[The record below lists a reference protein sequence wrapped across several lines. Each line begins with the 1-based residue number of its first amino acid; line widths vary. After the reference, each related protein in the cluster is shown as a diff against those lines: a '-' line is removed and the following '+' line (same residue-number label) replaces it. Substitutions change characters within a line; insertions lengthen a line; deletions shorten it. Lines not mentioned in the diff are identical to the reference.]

1 LTPKI
6 LTDPSVIELY
16 DKAGVFKMDI
26 AKLGTSD
33 MWYTV
38 YTPVREG
45 QAIQRVEPKPQPKT
59 STNTEYQR
67 KQSHSVFI
75 GNVAYREE
83 DGKFYTQGTNQVV
96 EEGTPLWISC
106 KYNQL
111 IAQGQLKPN
120 QSIKGKS
127 GKMLDVYVISND
139 ATSPLVIYM
148 DSEHNVTEVKGERA

>member
-1 LTPKI
+1 
-6 LTDPSVIELY
+6 
-16 DKAGVFKMDI
+16 M
-26 AKLGTSD
+26 
-33 MWYTV
+33 
-38 YTPVREG
+38 
-45 QAIQRVEPKPQPKT
+45 
-59 STNTEYQR
+59 
-67 KQSHSVFI
+67 FI

-83 DGKFYTQGTNQVV
+83 GGKFYTQGTNQVV

-120 QSIKGKS
+120 QTIKGKS